1 MNRSSVPLVYLVYR
15 EALSSVF
22 ASQVLTP
29 LEEHCGLARVT
40 LGLHAPVGHLLRGE
54 HKSAVQRITDRC
66 RRSRIDLGWLPS
78 PPTRVPWLWSDRL
91 MLRQWL
97 AKRFPSDDPFIVR
110 CRGSKMTCLALD
122 AVRGWPHSKVIY
134 DCRGAEAF
142 ETIQS
147 AGLADTPEPH
157 WPPAQRKLIER
168 VVRGERQ
175 AVEAAAGVTC
185 VSHAMVE
192 SLRARY
198 PRVPTS
204 KFFVVP
210 CCPNVDAF
218 GSQIPHRD
226 TVRQSL
232 GLTDKFVVTYLGSLV
247 WYQMPEESLRVFRLI
262 RELRPDAHFLAITTD
277 PAKMQ
282 TLVEKAGIAASDATI
297 RSFPPAEVPRWLV
310 ASDLGLMLRDTTETN
325 RVASPVKFGEYL
337 AAGIPVVVSPHLGDC
352 TRIVT
357 DHNLGVCADLTQSD
371 QALRDTLARW
381 FATRPDGLPARC
393 HDYATQELSWSRY
406 IPPLVDWYQTLTK
419 VAGLSEASQST

>member
-1 MNRSSVPLVYLVYR
+1 MNSHLPSIVYLVYR

-29 LEEHCGLARVT
+29 LEEHRGLARVT

-54 HKSAVQRITDRC
+54 HKAAVQKITDRC
-66 RRSRIDLGWLPS
+66 HRSRIDLGWLPS

-97 AKRFPSDDPFIVR
+97 AKKFPGDDPFIVR
-110 CRGSKMTCLALD
+110 CRGSRMTCLALD
-122 AVRGWPHSKVIY
+122 AVRGWQHAKVIY

-142 ETIQS
+142 ETIQA
-147 AGLADTPEPH
+147 AGLADTPLPQ

-168 VVRGERQ
+168 VVLEERR
-175 AVEAAAGVTC
+175 AVETAAGVTC
-185 VSHAMVE
+185 VSQAMVE

-198 PRVPTS
+198 PEVPAS

-218 GSQIPHRD
+218 SSQIPLRD
-226 TVRQSL
+226 VVRQTL
-232 GLTDKFVVTYLGSLV
+232 GLTNKFVVTYLGSLV
-247 WYQMPEESLRVFRLI
+247 WYQMPEESLRLFRLI

-282 TLVEKAGIAASDATI
+282 TLVEKAGIAASDTTI

-352 TRIVT
+352 TGIVE
-357 DHNLGVCADLTQSD
+357 DHNLGVCADLTQGD
-371 QALRDTLARW
+371 QALRDALCRW
-381 FATRPDGLPARC
+381 FAEQPERLSARC
-393 HDYATQELSWSRY
+393 HDFAAQELSWSSY
-406 IPPLVDWYQTLTK
+406 IPALVDWYRSLTK
-419 VAGLSEASQST
+419 VAGLPEACEAK

>member
-1 MNRSSVPLVYLVYR
+1 VNSHLPSIVYLVYR

-29 LEEHCGLARVT
+29 LEEHRGLARVT

-54 HKSAVQRITDRC
+54 HKAAVQKITDRC
-66 RRSRIDLGWLPS
+66 HRSRIDLGWLPS

-97 AKRFPSDDPFIVR
+97 AKKYPGDDPFIVR
-110 CRGSKMTCLALD
+110 CRGSRMTCLALD
-122 AVRGWPHSKVIY
+122 AVRGWQHAKVIY

-147 AGLADTPEPH
+147 AGLADTPLSQ
-157 WPPAQRKLIER
+157 WPPAQRKLFEQVVLEER
-168 VVRGERQ
+168 R
-175 AVEAAAGVTC
+175 AVETAAGVTC
-185 VSHAMVE
+185 VSQAMVE

-198 PRVPTS
+198 SQVPAS

-218 GSQIPHRD
+218 SSQIPLRD
-226 TVRQSL
+226 VVRQTL
-232 GLTDKFVVTYLGSLV
+232 GLKNKFVVTYLGSLV
-247 WYQMPEESLRVFRLI
+247 WYQMPEESLRLFRLI

-282 TLVEKAGIAASDATI
+282 ALVEKAGIAASDTTI
-297 RSFPPAEVPRWLV
+297 RSFPPQEVPRWLV

-352 TRIVT
+352 TGIVE
-357 DHNLGVCADLTQSD
+357 DHNLGVCADLTQGD
-371 QALRDTLARW
+371 QALRNTLCRW
-381 FATRPDGLPARC
+381 FAEQPERLPARC
-393 HDYATQELSWSRY
+393 HDYAAQELSWSSY
-406 IPPLVDWYQTLTK
+406 IPALVDWYRSLTK
-419 VAGLSEASQST
+419 VA